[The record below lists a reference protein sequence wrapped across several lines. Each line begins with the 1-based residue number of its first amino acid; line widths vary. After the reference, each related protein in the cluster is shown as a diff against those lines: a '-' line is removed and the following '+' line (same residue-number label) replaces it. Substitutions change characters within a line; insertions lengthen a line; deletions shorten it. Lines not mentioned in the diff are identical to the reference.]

1 MGARHLLTGVAGFV
15 LGIFAQSL
23 LSLSWMHVLYVLF
36 LAVVVTTLFIWKR
49 IPLYLLVV
57 VFLVGG
63 ALGMART
70 ELAATT
76 LPPEFESL
84 IGVETTI
91 EGIVVADPDLR
102 ETSQRLVVELC
113 NPTPC
118 QGVTLTW
125 AGDATTKVLVVAPL
139 YPPVRYG
146 ESIRASGPLTRPEP
160 FATDGGRTF
169 AYDAFLAK
177 DGIYAVMKN
186 AQIENIGPRGG
197 AYTRV
202 RGALSDL
209 KFAGVDALAAALP
222 EPHASLAAGL
232 ILGGKQGLGE
242 ALLDDFIRSGLV
254 HVVVLSGYNV
264 MIVADFVMRLFGF
277 LSHAWSASLGALTI
291 GAFVLAAGAGPA
303 SIRAGIMA
311 AIALYGRATGR
322 TYEAFRA
329 LVFTGVLMLLWNP
342 LTLPYDPG
350 FQLSFIATLGLIFG
364 APLVERPL
372 SFVKSRFLW
381 EIASSTI
388 AAQIAVLPLLLYQN
402 GLFSLVAL
410 PANLLVLPSLPLA
423 MLASFAA
430 MLAGALAPVAA
441 PVVGLPAY
449 ALLSYIIG
457 AVELASDLPLAA
469 FTVPAFPFALVV
481 LAYALLAF
489 YVAASSKRFSTTD
502 QFRFE
507 RKAST

>member
-1 MGARHLLTGVAGFV
+1 MGARHLLTGVAGFA
-15 LGIFAQSL
+15 LGILAQSL

-49 IPLYLLVV
+49 ILLYLLVV

-76 LPPEFESL
+76 LPPEFGSL

-102 ETSQRLVVELC
+102 ETSQRLLVQIKGE
-113 NPTPC
+113 P
-118 QGVTLTW
+118 
-125 AGDATTKVLVVAPL
+125 AMTKVLVVAPL

-146 ESIRASGPLTRPEP
+146 ESIRASGILMRPEP

-186 AQIENIGPRGG
+186 AQIENIAPRDGV
-197 AYTRV
+197 YMRV

-209 KFAGVDALAAALP
+209 KFAGVDALAVALP

-322 TYEAFRA
+322 SYEAFRA
-329 LVFTGVLMLLWNP
+329 LIFAGVLMLLWNP

-364 APLVERPL
+364 APIVERPL
-372 SFVKSRFLW
+372 SFVKSRFLR